1 LESWTD
7 TTNPE
12 AGSGGLLVYGI
23 DDFGIRNRI
32 KFDVEFAAVRT

>member
-1 LESWTD
+1 MD

-23 DDFGIRNRI
+23 DNFGIRNRI
-32 KFDVEFAAVRT
+32 KFDVDSAVVGT